1 MTEQE
6 KKARA
11 RRLAQNKG
19 VKAGT
24 VRTGAGGKYLRK
36 YNATTGRWEKIGAAK
51 GSGYGRRTSISA
63 SQASKAESRRSK
75 PVTLTGGQKPSGGTN
90 AKPKKMAV
98 EGPKVSR
105 PRSTDWYSQIGG
117 RVQRTT
123 YRNRPSDFPKGARLQ
138 VVKERNKDAEGRNVY
153 RYVQVSS
160 KKKK

>member
-1 MTEQE
+1 LTEQE

-24 VRTGAGGKYLRK
+24 VRTGAGGKYVRK

-75 PVTLTGGQKPSGGTN
+75 PVTLTGGQKPPGAPASSATTKLGAEGRRASQKVVRVGSTVKT
-90 AKPKKMAV
+90 KP
-98 EGPKVSR
+98 
-105 PRSTDWYSQIGG
+105 G
-117 RVQRTT
+117 RFVKPTQKTP
-123 YRNRPSDFPKGARLQ
+123 NRPVTGKPMQL
-138 VVKERNKDAEGRNVY
+138 VKERSGKQRWVT
-153 RYVQVSS
+153 YVPS
-160 KKKK
+160 KKTGKK